1 MESVKRFLLGFL
13 LGALSIVAVLI
24 GVGHWLDVTDPL
36 AKSDAIVAI
45 SGDTGA
51 RADTAIALWKQGY
64 APVLIFSGGSSDPQS
79 VASAELMKRTAVAA
93 GIPANAI
100 IVEGAS
106 ATTEENA
113 QRVAEL
119 MKSAH
124 LRSAILVTSPYHQR
138 RAALLFEREFDQA
151 RLSFRNHPAD
161 DPSWDATLWWTSE
174 PSRSLTLIE
183 LAKLGAL
190 VVGQRP
196 G

>member
-1 MESVKRFLLGFL
+1 VRRFFFGVLV
-13 LGALSIVAVLI
+13 GAISIVAVLVGI
-24 GVGHWLDVTDPL
+24 GHWLDLTDPL
-36 AKSDAIVAI
+36 AKADAIVAI

-51 RADTAIALWKQGY
+51 RVESAIALWKEGY
-64 APVLIFSGGSSDPQS
+64 APVLIFSGGSSDPES

-93 GIPANAI
+93 GVPATAI
-100 IVEGAS
+100 VVEGTS

-119 MKSAH
+119 MQNRH

-138 RAALLFEREFDQA
+138 RAAMLFEREFGRA
-151 RLSFRNHPAD
+151 SLTFRNHPAD
-161 DPSWDATLWWTSE
+161 DPDWDASFWWTRE
-174 PSRSLTLIE
+174 PSRSLTLVE

-190 VVGQRP
+190 VAGQRP

>member
-1 MESVKRFLLGFL
+1 MRRFLLGFL
-13 LGALSIVAVLI
+13 VGAISIVAVLVGI
-24 GVGHWLDVTDPL
+24 GHWLDLTDPL
-36 AKSDAIVAI
+36 VKADAIVAI

-51 RADTAIALWKQGY
+51 RVESAIALWKEGY
-64 APVLIFSGGSSDPQS
+64 APVLIFSGGSSDPES

-93 GIPANAI
+93 GVPATAI
-100 IVEGAS
+100 VVEGSS

-119 MKSAH
+119 MQSRG

-138 RAALLFEREFDQA
+138 RAAMLFEREFGRA
-151 RLSFRNHPAD
+151 SLSFRNHPAD
-161 DPSWDATLWWTSE
+161 DPDWDASFWWTRE
-174 PSRSLTLIE
+174 PSRSLTLVE

-190 VVGQRP
+190 VAGQRP

>member
-1 MESVKRFLLGFL
+1 MRRFLLGFL
-13 LGALSIVAVLI
+13 LGAISILALLVGI
-24 GVGHWLDVTDPL
+24 GHWLDVTDPL
-36 AKSDAIVAI
+36 AKADAIVAI

-51 RADTAIALWKQGY
+51 RTESAIALWKQGY
-64 APVLIFSGGSSDPQS
+64 APVLIFSGGSSDPGS

-100 IVEGAS
+100 VVEGTS

-113 QRVAEL
+113 ERVAML
-119 MKSAH
+119 MKTAG

-138 RAALLFEREFDQA
+138 RAAILFAREFD
-151 RLSFRNHPAD
+151 RSGLSFRNHPAD
-161 DPSWDATLWWTSE
+161 DPDWDATLWWTSE
-174 PSRSLTLIE
+174 PSRSRTLVE

-190 VVGQRP
+190 VAGQRP

>member
-1 MESVKRFLLGFL
+1 MRRFLLGFVI
-13 LGALSIVAVLI
+13 GAISIVGLLV
-24 GVGHWLDVTDPL
+24 GVGHWLEVTDPL
-36 AKSDAIVAI
+36 AKADAIVAI

-51 RADTAIALWKQGY
+51 RADTAISLWKQGY
-64 APVLIFSGGSSDPQS
+64 APLLIFSGGSSDPES

-93 GIPANAI
+93 GVPSAAI
-100 IVEGAS
+100 LVEGQS

-119 MKSAH
+119 MRSRK

-138 RAALLFEREFDQA
+138 RAAMLFEREFGNGS
-151 RLSFRNHPAD
+151 LSLVNHPASD
-161 DPSWDATLWWTSE
+161 PIWDPNLWWMSDPS
-174 PSRSLTLIE
+174 RRLTLVE

-190 VVGQRP
+190 VVGQRA